1 MRATVADAASDQ
13 AAASAPEPPL
23 LPAGVPVAMPQLPP
37 SLHVTTARQLK
48 ALSDPTR
55 TKILGIIQNQP
66 ATAKQLADR
75 LGVAP
80 GTIGHHLR
88 VLEAA
93 GLAQVVARRMVRGI
107 IARYYTRTA
116 RIFNYDFAPGLQ
128 GSGSPNVDFL
138 TQARDELAEALAA
151 GAPAGVEVAAQGGL
165 PHARL
170 TPERAD
176 YYRKRLGELMD
187 AMLAEPVVEGSLVYG
202 MSISLYLAPPYLQ
215 IAPDEAGTPAP
226 PTPGSPSH

>member
-1 MRATVADAASDQ
+1 MSTPAASTTAAHPFDAATV
-13 AAASAPEPPL
+13 
-23 LPAGVPVAMPQLPP
+23 LPGSVPVSMPALPP
-37 SLHVTTARQLK
+37 RLSITTAKQFQ
-48 ALSDPTR
+48 AFSDPLR
-55 TKILGIIQNQP
+55 SRILGIIQNQP

-88 VLEAA
+88 ALEAA

-116 RIFNYDFAPGLQ
+116 RIFDFDLPPDVQ
-128 GSGSPNVDFL
+128 GSDSVNVDFL

-151 GAPAGVEVAAQGGL
+151 GNGPAGGEVSLTGGL

-170 TPERAD
+170 TPERAQH
-176 YYRKRLGELMD
+176 YVHRLTELMNE
-187 AMLAEPVVEGSLVYG
+187 MMTEPVVAGSMVYG
-202 MSISLYLAPPYLQ
+202 MSLSLYVAPPYLQ
-215 IAPDEAGTPAP
+215 VVPGDDDTPAAALP
-226 PTPGSPSH
+226 DTPR

>member
-1 MRATVADAASDQ
+1 MRATTADAAADQ
-13 AAASAPEPPL
+13 AAATAAEPPL
-23 LPAGVPVAMPQLPP
+23 LPAGVPVPMPLLPP
-37 SLHVTTARQLK
+37 SLRITTTRQLK

-55 TKILGIIQNQP
+55 SKILGIIQNQP

-116 RIFNYDFAPGLQ
+116 RIFNYDLAPGLQ
-128 GSGSPNVDFL
+128 GSNSANVDFL

-151 GAPAGVEVAAQGGL
+151 GAPAGIEVAAHGGL

-170 TPERAD
+170 TPERAEH
-176 YYRKRLGELMD
+176 YRERLGELMD

-202 MSISLYLAPPYLQ
+202 MSVSLYLAPPYLQ
-215 IAPDEAGTPAP
+215 VASDEEDIPTLPAPD
-226 PTPGSPSH
+226 PSSH